1 METRP
6 CFGYVSTLSL
16 KSALI
21 INELHFSLWPR
32 PDGSPVAI
40 AENTYGNLVTL
51 HGNAYRSS
59 VTLPGDACAGKPLF
73 RVAVTLDLIPFA
85 TSKVRHEDRLAA
97 ILDGRS

>member
-6 CFGYVSTLSL
+6 FFGYVSTLSL

-21 INELHFSLWPR
+21 INELHFSPWPR
-32 PDGSPVAI
+32 PDVG
-40 AENTYGNLVTL
+40 LVET
-51 HGNAYRSS
+51 
-59 VTLPGDACAGKPLF
+59 PGDACGGLVAIAGDACIGKPLF

-85 TSKVRHEDRLAA
+85 TCKVRHEDRLAA

>member
-6 CFGYVSTLSL
+6 FFGYVSTLSL
-16 KSALI
+16 KSTLI

-51 HGNAYRSS
+51 HG
-59 VTLPGDACAGKPLF
+59 DACGGKPLF

-85 TSKVRHEDRLAA
+85 TCKVRHEDRLAA